1 MNDKTIPIE
10 EMTYEQA
17 FEALDLIVNQLESDD
32 NELNDAL
39 ALFERG
45 QALAQHC
52 AGLLEK
58 ADLKIKQLLENGITD
73 FEIDA

>member
-17 FEALDLIVNQLESDD
+17 FEALDEIVNKLESED

-52 AGLLEK
+52 AALLEK
-58 ADLKIKQLLENGITD
+58 ADLKVKQLLENELSD

>member
-17 FEALDLIVNQLESDD
+17 FEALDDIVNKLESED

-52 AGLLEK
+52 AALLEK
-58 ADLKIKQLLENGITD
+58 ADLKVKQLLENELSD